1 MEPGLN
7 SYFYILYYSVMAGL
21 ITDTVLESLFAT
33 YIVSPNP

>member
-1 MEPGLN
+1 MEPGLTPT
-7 SYFYILYYSVMAGL
+7 SIFFITVLLAGL